1 MIADCSSLDQMFSHY
16 VPQLFASVGS
26 TLVIGVCMFACDW
39 RMALAVLWVVPVAVA
54 LTAGSKKI
62 QDAFGTKNIL
72 NKRAV
77 ADCIQDVYKR
87 QPLSWCW
94 TRPPP
99 SPTRRTSI
107 RSKRPL
113 RR

>member
-54 LTAGSKKI
+54 LTAGSKKDSGRLRDEKHPE
-62 QDAFGTKNIL
+62 QAGGGRLHPGGTGDHPGHQGL
-72 NKRAV
+72 PPAGAV
-77 ADCIQDVYKR
+77 
-87 QPLSWCW
+87 SW
-94 TRPPP
+94 
-99 SPTRRTSI
+99 
-107 RSKRPL
+107 
-113 RR
+113 